1 MYNSIEKFD
10 IIKKGWARISENG
23 KYGFITRDGR
33 VVVTPKYL
41 TVGNFGTYRKG
52 WAKVS
57 LENNKFGF
65 INSDGKEVV
74 TPIYDDVELF
84 KKNEKL

>member
-1 MYNSIEKFD
+1 
-10 IIKKGWARISENG
+10 
-23 KYGFITRDGR
+23 
-33 VVVTPKYL
+33 
-41 TVGNFGTYRKG
+41 
-52 WAKVS
+52 VS